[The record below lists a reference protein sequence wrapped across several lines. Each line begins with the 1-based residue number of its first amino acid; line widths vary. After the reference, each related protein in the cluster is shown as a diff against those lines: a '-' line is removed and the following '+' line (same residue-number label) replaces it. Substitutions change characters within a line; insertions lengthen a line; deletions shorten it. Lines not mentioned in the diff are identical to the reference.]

1 MPNLNSTDA
10 IHEIRTPN
18 KRDLLLAGGAF
29 LIAAS
34 CGSGGSSGE
43 ETPTLITGL
52 PTTTLELPSSTSLP
66 EMSTTT
72 TINIPTTVKPASTTN
87 QPTTTSTPELSTT
100 STTIE
105 KYFPQSEKP
114 KVGERYSTIE
124 IPKIGLIAGLYGYDG
139 ETNDPIDNENA
150 INPQT
155 GEHEAAVGYDIRS
168 ALIGDSDDYGNKR
181 VGFGHRTSHTK
192 PFSRFNELVPGDTLY
207 ETLADGTEVIWVMTD
222 IAVVRAFVEVEWESS
237 PEFNAWMAPG
247 DGTPLTVLFACT
259 YPPKVEGDITTA
271 YGGGTSH
278 RLMTGWVPMEY
289 LEKNNL
295 PIPVPQQG

>member
-124 IPKIGLIAGLYGYDG
+124 IPKIGLIAGVYGYDG
-139 ETNDPIDNENA
+139 ENNDPIDNENA

-168 ALIGDSDDYGNKR
+168 ALIGDLDDYGNKR

-192 PFSRFNELVPGDTLY
+192 PFSRFNELVPGDTY
-207 ETLADGTEVIWVMTD
+207 EETLEEDGSIAIWVLTK
-222 IAVVRAFVEVEWESS
+222 IEVVRAEPDIS
-237 PEFNAWMAPG
+237 PEFTAWMAPG
-247 DGTPLTVLFACT
+247 DGTPITVLFACT

-278 RLMTGWVPMEY
+278 RLMTAWVPLEY